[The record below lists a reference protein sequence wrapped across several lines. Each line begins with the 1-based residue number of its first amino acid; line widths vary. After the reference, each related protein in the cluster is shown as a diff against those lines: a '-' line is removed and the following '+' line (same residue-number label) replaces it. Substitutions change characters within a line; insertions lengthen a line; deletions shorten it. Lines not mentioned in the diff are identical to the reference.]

1 MKKRFFA
8 LLLAVCIACTML
20 VMPASAGGS
29 NTAVQAAVMLGGLDS
44 GQDAGAA
51 LTRGQLAK
59 LLAAFSSYRESAA
72 AGNTSGALFTDVA
85 GSDPLAAPIRIAVQ
99 QGWMSGYSDGSF
111 RPSNTV
117 TLEEACAA
125 VLNLL
130 GYDVTTLNDTFPT
143 AQLNKARELGLRSD
157 LAAGQGDTLTIADG
171 ALLLYNALTAQT
183 AEGETYGS
191 TLGLTVTDG
200 QVDVSSVLLEDVEGP
215 FVADGSSQLPFEPE
229 AVYRNDEVTN
239 SASLHTYD
247 VYYYN
252 VNARTL
258 WIYTTKAAGRITAV
272 SPSASAPTSVTVAGT
287 EYTIGSSQ
295 AASALSSLNGGGVG
309 QVVTLLLG
317 MDDEVVR
324 VLTGSEADQVFYGV
338 VQDSSRSLIEDNG
351 ADVLQNVTV
360 ACTDGVTR
368 TVQVDKSLNYPAG
381 WLVEITVD
389 ENGES
394 IRSIDEKHTSGA
406 FNSGST
412 ALGGTALA
420 EDVEILDTTGEGMAG
435 TIRPSRLSGVTLASD
450 DVRYYTTNEAGE
462 IDRLILDNV
471 TGDLWTYGV
480 LDDVRNLTDAAA
492 AAIDGTSGSD
502 TGSSGSSLSTLA
514 DSILPTT
521 SEILYGIIDG
531 SILSTFWESLT
542 SSPSSSLSTLA
553 DSILPTTSEILYGI
567 IDGSI
572 LSTFW
577 ESLTSSPSSIAS
589 WLLSAASDSTTGPL
603 SSVLGWLGDGASYV
617 CYIDGENTA
626 LNTSVKYPVVAGG
639 IAVGKNASD
648 EVTSMRQL
656 MPVLI
661 DGLGAASA
669 TSGGT
674 RYETADDM
682 QVYLWYKG
690 QYFAT
695 TLSQVN
701 PEEYYLIGWRD
712 NMCCAA
718 GNKIRVLVAVKKD

>member
-29 NTAVQAAVMLGGLDS
+29 HTAVQAAVMLGGLDS

-215 FVADGSSQLPFEPE
+215 FVADGSTQLPFESE

-258 WIYTTKAAGRITAV
+258 WIYTTKATTKAAGRITAV

-389 ENGES
+389 ENGEN

-542 SSPSSSLSTLA
+542 SSPSS
-553 DSILPTTSEILYGI
+553 
-567 IDGSI
+567 
-572 LSTFW
+572 
-577 ESLTSSPSSIAS
+577 IAS

-603 SSVLGWLGDGASYV
+603 SSVLGWLGNGASYV

-648 EVTSMRQL
+648 EVTSMQQL

-712 NMCCAA
+712 NMGCAA

>member
-44 GQDAGAA
+44 GQDADAA

-59 LLAAFSSYRESAA
+59 LLAAFSAYRESAA

-215 FVADGSSQLPFEPE
+215 FVADGSTQLPFESE

-324 VLTGSEADQVFYGV
+324 VLTGSEADEVFYGV

-492 AAIDGTSGSD
+492 AAIDGTFGSD
-502 TGSSGSSLSTLA
+502 TGSSG
-514 DSILPTT
+514 
-521 SEILYGIIDG
+521 
-531 SILSTFWESLT
+531 
-542 SSPSSSLSTLA
+542 SSLSTLA

-589 WLLSAASDSTTGPL
+589 WLLSAASDNTTGPL

-617 CYIDGENTA
+617 CYIDGENTT
-626 LNTSVKYPVVAGG
+626 LNTSVKYPVLAGG
-639 IAVGKNASD
+639 IAVSRSPSGTVKN
-648 EVTSMRQL
+648 MIQL
-656 MPVLI
+656 MPAMI
-661 DGLGAASA
+661 DKVGAASVM
-669 TSGGT
+669 SGSA
-674 RYETADDM
+674 RYETADNM
-682 QVYLWYKG
+682 QVYLWYRG
-690 QYFAT
+690 QYYPT
-695 TLSQVN
+695 TLAQVN
-701 PEEYYLIGWRD
+701 PEEYYLIGWYD
-712 NMCCAA
+712 NLGCTA

>member
-44 GQDAGAA
+44 GQDAGAV

-215 FVADGSSQLPFEPE
+215 FVADGSTQLPFEPE

-542 SSPSSSLSTLA
+542 SSPSS
-553 DSILPTTSEILYGI
+553 
-567 IDGSI
+567 
-572 LSTFW
+572 
-577 ESLTSSPSSIAS
+577 IAS

-648 EVTSMRQL
+648 EVTSMQQL

-712 NMCCAA
+712 NMGCAA

>member
-29 NTAVQAAVMLGGLDS
+29 NTAAQAAVMLGGLDS
-44 GQDAGAA
+44 GQDADAA

-215 FVADGSSQLPFEPE
+215 FVADGSTQLPFEPE

-272 SPSASAPTSVTVAGT
+272 SPSAFAPTSVTVAGT
-287 EYTIGSSQ
+287 EYTTGSSQ

-317 MDDEVVR
+317 MDDEVIR
-324 VLTGSEADQVFYGV
+324 VLTGSEADEVFYGV

-360 ACTDGVTR
+360 TCTDGVTR

-394 IRSIDEKHTSGA
+394 VRSIDEKHTSGA

-492 AAIDGTSGSD
+492 AAIDGTSDSD
-502 TGSSGSSLSTLA
+502 TSSSG
-514 DSILPTT
+514 
-521 SEILYGIIDG
+521 
-531 SILSTFWESLT
+531 
-542 SSPSSSLSTLA
+542 SSLSTLA

-648 EVTSMRQL
+648 EVTSMQQL

-712 NMCCAA
+712 NMGCAA

>member
-29 NTAVQAAVMLGGLDS
+29 HTAVQAAVMLGGLDS

-215 FVADGSSQLPFEPE
+215 FVADGSTQLPFEPE

-317 MDDEVVR
+317 MYDEVVR

-435 TIRPSRLSGVTLASD
+435 TIRPSRLSGVTLASG

-514 DSILPTT
+514 DSILP
-521 SEILYGIIDG
+521 S
-531 SILSTFWESLT
+531 
-542 SSPSSSLSTLA
+542 
-553 DSILPTTSEILYGI
+553 TSEILYGI

-648 EVTSMRQL
+648 EVTSMQQL

-674 RYETADDM
+674 RYETAGDM

-712 NMCCAA
+712 NMGCAA

>member
-59 LLAAFSSYRESAA
+59 LLAAFSSYQESAA

-215 FVADGSSQLPFEPE
+215 FVADGSTQLPFEPE

-542 SSPSSSLSTLA
+542 SSPSS
-553 DSILPTTSEILYGI
+553 
-567 IDGSI
+567 
-572 LSTFW
+572 
-577 ESLTSSPSSIAS
+577 IAS

-712 NMCCAA
+712 NMGCAA

>member
-59 LLAAFSSYRESAA
+59 LLAAFSAYRESAA

-215 FVADGSSQLPFEPE
+215 FVADGSTQLPFEPE

-502 TGSSGSSLSTLA
+502 TDSSGSSLSTLA
-514 DSILPTT
+514 DSLLPTT

-531 SILSTFWESLT
+531 SILSTV
-542 SSPSSSLSTLA
+542 
-553 DSILPTTSEILYGI
+553 
-567 IDGSI
+567 
-572 LSTFW
+572 W

-648 EVTSMRQL
+648 EVTSMQQL

-712 NMCCAA
+712 NMGCAA

>member
-171 ALLLYNALTAQT
+171 ALLLYNALAAQT
-183 AEGETYGS
+183 AERETYGS

-215 FVADGSSQLPFEPE
+215 FVADGSTQLPFEPE

-351 ADVLQNVTV
+351 ADVLQNITV

-389 ENGES
+389 ENGEN

-542 SSPSSSLSTLA
+542 SSPSS
-553 DSILPTTSEILYGI
+553 
-567 IDGSI
+567 
-572 LSTFW
+572 
-577 ESLTSSPSSIAS
+577 IAS

-617 CYIDGENTA
+617 CYIDGESATLNTA
-626 LNTSVKYPVVAGG
+626 VKYPVLAGG
-639 IAVGKNASD
+639 VAVSRSPSGTVKN
-648 EVTSMRQL
+648 MIQL
-656 MPVLI
+656 MPVMI
-661 DGLGAASA
+661 DKVGAASVM
-669 TSGGT
+669 SGST

-712 NMCCAA
+712 NMGCAA